1 MKRNLVRVVA
11 ISSSSFLRAV
21 VAAAST
27 KAAAQHSLQPVGRE
41 GPTSLSGQS
50 TLRSLCLSNVR
61 MLDTSTEAGSDS
73 SFVPFFCPKTVSG
86 NQLSD
91 IPCSSTILT
100 C

>member
-61 MLDTSTEAGSDS
+61 FYGIARYESGSS
-73 SFVPFFCPKTVSG
+73 ATRCLLV
-86 NQLSD
+86 
-91 IPCSSTILT
+91 
-100 C
+100 